1 MYPDREKAKQLL
13 EEAVRRNPGP
23 WERHSELVA
32 ECAERIASRCG
43 LDTEKA
49 YVCGLLHDIGRR
61 FGKGH
66 FRHIVDGWDYMQ
78 SLGYEEAAR
87 ICLTHS
93 FHTGTV
99 QGYIGNFDVPP
110 ERVEEMERFLSER
123 EFDEYDKLIQLCD
136 SMASDRILDLEE
148 RMADVERRYG
158 AYPQEKKE
166 KIWELKAHFEELC
179 GEGIYQMV
187 EGVGQYGETV

>member
-13 EEAVRRNPGP
+13 EEAV
-23 WERHSELVA
+23 S
-32 ECAERIASRCG
+32 
-43 LDTEKA
+43 
-49 YVCGLLHDIGRR
+49 
-61 FGKGH
+61 
-66 FRHIVDGWDYMQ
+66 
-78 SLGYEEAAR
+78 

-110 ERVEEMERFLSER
+110 ERVRDGVPSFGAALR
-123 EFDEYDKLIQLCD
+123 
-136 SMASDRILDLEE
+136 
-148 RMADVERRYG
+148 

-179 GEGIYQMV
+179 GEGIYTGKRMKH
-187 EGVGQYGETV
+187 YGTGYGIMDNSIHRAWKS